1 MLYESTI
8 FLIQTPRNSCYL
20 GRVVLNML
28 PLYHRW
34 SVFFFS
40 ARVHFL
46 RFWLLT
52 TPTPSF
58 FFFRGFV
65 FFLPPNDDD
74 FFKNITSTTKK
85 KNRAFLAPFKILLMF
100 RFFFFRGLVFFFRLL
115 STFAEKKK
123 KLTTCGFYC
132 ACKSECYIFIVHF
145 HEFHVPSTKDGNTVK
160 VGGIK
165 VSENKLKFRK
175 VGGNQIVPFENLKCG
190 ICRKVSELSVY
201 DIGLW
206 YK

>member
-123 KLTTCGFYC
+123 NWPPVVFIAHVKVSVIYLL
-132 ACKSECYIFIVHF
+132 YIFMNFMCHRQRMVIPLRL
-145 HEFHVPSTKDGNTVK
+145 EG
-160 VGGIK
+160 
-165 VSENKLKFRK
+165 LKSQK
-175 VGGNQIVPFENLKCG
+175 IN
-190 ICRKVSELSVY
+190 
-201 DIGLW
+201 
-206 YK
+206 